1 MDISILSLSAPK
13 LMPLSE
19 RLLGNSPVSVRTIR
33 ASDLVDLVP
42 LRLVYVVTGAT
53 QTKAI

>member
-1 MDISILSLSAPK
+1 MDISILSFSAPK

-19 RLLGNSPVSVRTIR
+19 RLLGNSPVSVRNIR

-42 LRLVYVVTGAT
+42 LRLVYVVTGAP

>member
-19 RLLGNSPVSVRTIR
+19 RLLGNSPVSVRNIR

>member
-1 MDISILSLSAPK
+1 MDISILSFSAPK

-19 RLLGNSPVSVRTIR
+19 RLLGNSPVSVRNIR

>member
-1 MDISILSLSAPK
+1 MNNSILSFSSPR

-19 RLLGNSPVSVRTIR
+19 LFLGVSPAFVRTIR

-42 LRLVYVVTGAT
+42 LRLVYVVTGVT
-53 QTKAI
+53 LTEAI

>member
-1 MDISILSLSAPK
+1 MNSSVLAFSAPK

>member
-1 MDISILSLSAPK
+1 MNSSVLTFSASK

-19 RLLGNSPVSVRTIR
+19 RLLGNSPVSVRTIG
-33 ASDLVDLVP
+33 AEDLAP

-53 QTKAI
+53 QNEAI

>member
-1 MDISILSLSAPK
+1 MDISILSFSAPK

-19 RLLGNSPVSVRTIR
+19 RLLGNSPVSVRTIC

-53 QTKAI
+53 QTKAV

>member
-1 MDISILSLSAPK
+1 MDISILSFSAPK

-19 RLLGNSPVSVRTIR
+19 RLLGNSPVSVRNIR

-42 LRLVYVVTGAT
+42 LRLVYVVTCAT

>member
-1 MDISILSLSAPK
+1 MNNSVLAFSSPR

-19 RLLGNSPVSVRTIR
+19 LFLGNSPVSVRTIR
-33 ASDLVDLVP
+33 ASDLVDLFP

-53 QTKAI
+53 QTEAI

>member
-1 MDISILSLSAPK
+1 MESSILSFSSPR

-53 QTKAI
+53 QTEAI